1 METITIEEK
10 SALDTYDGHGFNP
23 QPWEIPAVT
32 ALVLLAGVWLYRT
45 HARNKKLRAKG
56 SELCRRSLKR

>member
-1 METITIEEK
+1 MEGIPDKKK
-10 SALDTYDGHGFNP
+10 SALDTICPDGP
-23 QPWEIPAVT
+23 EPWEIPAVT